1 MEMCTSE
8 ETSKSQLGEIRD
20 AMSKIS
26 SLRSRAIYLRKVSQE
41 NHVKRMQLAR
51 SMGEHL
57 SPVFILPSSYP
68 VREPKRSQDDSPTK
82 LKSPNKTATKEDK
95 QVEDKTFINAR

>member
-1 MEMCTSE
+1 MCTSE

-20 AMSKIS
+20 AMSNIS
-26 SLRSRAIYLRKVSQE
+26 SLRSRAVYLRKVSQE

-57 SPVFILPSSYP
+57 SPVFILPSNSP
-68 VREPKRSQDDSPTK
+68 VREPKHSKDDSPTK
-82 LKSPNKTATKEDK
+82 LKSPKKKPLKKINKLKIK
-95 QVEDKTFINAR
+95 RFINAR